1 MPSLFD
7 LRARTEI
14 VDRIS
19 RLTPE
24 REPVWGRFSAPEMIC
39 HVSCDLRQSLGE
51 LDAGPPSGPVAW
63 FPMNWL
69 AIHVIRWPKGKGKSP
84 PEFLA
89 TLPTTWAEDVNRL
102 RDLVE
107 RFAARGARAAW
118 PPSRVF
124 GSISGASWGVMEYK
138 HLDHHL
144 RQFGV

>member
-7 LRARTEI
+7 PQVSRLT
-14 VDRIS
+14 VHRIS
-19 RLTPE
+19 RLVPD
-24 REPVWGRFSAPEMIC
+24 RKPLWGRFTPPEMVC
-39 HVSCDLRQSLGE
+39 HVSCDLRQALGE
-51 LDAGPPSGPVAW
+51 LNTGPPSGAVAW

-69 AIHVIRWPKGKGKSP
+69 AIHVMPWPKGKGKSP

-89 TLPTTWAEDVNRL
+89 TRPRDWAEDVARL

-118 PPSRVF
+118 PSSRVF
-124 GSISGASWGVMEYK
+124 GHISGVSWGVMEHK